1 MATNKNITM
10 KQFNGTDYDTLY
22 PKTVA
27 SQIPDVYSTTE
38 TITAETLGQLGL
50 GADKLPNDAFQQIKT
65 LINNAQTSADNKAK
79 IQIGSYVGT
88 GTYGVNNPCSLTFD
102 FVPKYL
108 WVSSSGTAGIWNY
121 ASSNNIGLHY
131 MPGITACSAYLTGQ
145 YNNVKI
151 SVSGKTISWYL
162 EYDINDRKPF
172 CQLNESGTTYF
183 YVAFG

>member
-1 MATNKNITM
+1 MATTKKITM

-121 ASSNNIGLHY
+121 AVNNNIGLHY
-131 MPGITACSAYLTGQ
+131 MSGITSCSAFITGQ
-145 YNNVKI
+145 SNSVYI

-162 EYDINDRKPF
+162 ARDINENKAK
-172 CQLNESGTTYF
+172 CQFNGSGTTYF

>member
-10 KQFNGTDYDTLY
+10 RQFNGTDYDTLY

-108 WVSSSGTAGIWNY
+108 WVSTDSTSGIWNY
-121 ASSNNIGLHY
+121 AVDNNIGLHY
-131 MPGITACSAYLTGQ
+131 MPGITSCSAFYTGN
-145 YNNVKI
+145 YNSVNI

-162 EYDINDRKPF
+162 ARDINSNQAD
-172 CQLNESGTTYF
+172 CQFNDSGTTYF

>member
-1 MATNKNITM
+1 MATEKNITM

-22 PKTVA
+22 PKTIA
-27 SQIPDVYSTTE
+27 SQIPDVYSETE
-38 TITAETLGQLGL
+38 TITAETLGQFGL
-50 GADKLPNDAFQQIKT
+50 SADKLPNDAFQQIKT

-88 GTYGVNNPCSLTFD
+88 GAYGVSSPCSLTFD

-108 WVSSSGTAGIWNY
+108 WVSKASTPGIWPY
-121 ASSNNIGLHY
+121 AVNNNIGLHY
-131 MPGITACSAYLTGQ
+131 MPGITSCTAYFSGKSN
-145 YNNVKI
+145 YVNI

-162 EYDINDRKPF
+162 AHDINEYKAE
-172 CQLNESGTTYF
+172 CQFNESGTTYF